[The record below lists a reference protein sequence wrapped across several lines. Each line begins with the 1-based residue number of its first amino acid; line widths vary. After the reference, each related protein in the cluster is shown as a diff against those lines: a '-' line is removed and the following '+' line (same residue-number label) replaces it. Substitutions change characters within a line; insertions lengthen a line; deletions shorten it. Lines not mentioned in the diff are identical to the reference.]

1 MSTRERAKKIFDSLT
16 EEQLEDFIVFFQNPT
31 DFEPSN
37 IEYSD
42 KEIEAMLEEAEEAV
56 RNGDVYTEEEM
67 NDFFKENFGI

>member
-1 MSTRERAKKIFDSLT
+1 MSTRERAKMIFDSLT
-16 EEQLEDFIVFFQNPT
+16 EEQLEDFIVFFQTPDNF
-31 DFEPSN
+31 DRSD

-42 KEIEAMLEEAEEAV
+42 EEIEAMLEEAEEAV